1 MLSTPTPDPRSEN
14 SSLHSSSLETGWQ
27 RQGKLWS
34 NLKELCE
41 VLRIL
46 PTVVQTDEELLFQHV
61 QFKTG
66 QRVHTIGQ
74 PFDTLY
80 IVHSGFLKTVLID
93 EFGNEQVLSF
103 PMKGDLFGV
112 DGIHTKRYASEAVA
126 LSNCDLIL
134 LPFKKLTALG
144 RAHVEFEHAMYS
156 VMSRE
161 LVREQSMVSMLG
173 ALSAEARV
181 ARFLVNLAERY
192 ADMGYSSKLFN
203 LRMTRHEI
211 GSYLGLTL
219 ETVSRTLS
227 AFNEIGLITVDQ
239 RSIGI
244 KDPDALRTLRRLP
257 PSSTRAKQL
266 ASKKARQAAAG
277 QVNGKDAPDGEW
289 GKVANAYFRIDRKC
303 FKKGPLSRAFFISR
317 GAVTIWTC
325 PLFDGR
331 LHPRSFCASSE
342 PPSLSHFLLCARWCV
357 QGCWPYQPFVLWW
370 NAPCSCFLQQGQ

>member
-1 MLSTPTPDPRSEN
+1 MLSTQMSEVRPE
-14 SSLHSSSLETGWQ
+14 SQTSVLHTSPLEAGWQ

-41 VLRIL
+41 VLRI
-46 PTVVQTDEELLFQHV
+46 PATPSVADEELLFQHV

-66 QRVHTIGQ
+66 QRIHTIGQ
-74 PFDTLY
+74 AFDTLY

-134 LPFKKLTALG
+134 LPFKKFTALG
-144 RAHVEFEHAMYS
+144 RTHVELEHAMYS

-161 LVREQSMVSMLG
+161 LVREQAMVSMLG

-181 ARFLVNLAERY
+181 ARFLVSLAERF
-192 ADMGYSSKLFN
+192 AEMGYSSKLFN

-244 KDPDALRTLRRLP
+244 KDADALKTLRRLP
-257 PSSTRAKQL
+257 PSSSRAKQV
-266 ASKKARQAAAG
+266 AAKKARQNALS
-277 QVNGKDAPDGEW
+277 
-289 GKVANAYFRIDRKC
+289 VATN
-303 FKKGPLSRAFFISR
+303 
-317 GAVTIWTC
+317 WTQ
-325 PLFDGR
+325 L
-331 LHPRSFCASSE
+331 E
-342 PPSLSHFLLCARWCV
+342 TV
-357 QGCWPYQPFVLWW
+357 
-370 NAPCSCFLQQGQ
+370 

>member
-1 MLSTPTPDPRSEN
+1 MVMGSMQAQDARSETV
-14 SSLHSSSLETGWQ
+14 LPAALRLPHLEAGWQ

-34 NLKELCE
+34 TLKELCGL
-41 VLRIL
+41 LRI
-46 PTVVQTDEELLFQHV
+46 PVTSTMTEDDLLFQHV

-66 QRVHTIGQ
+66 QRIHTIGQ

-93 EFGNEQVLSF
+93 EYGNEQVLSF

-112 DGIHTKRYASEAVA
+112 DGIHTRRYASEAVA
-126 LSNCDLIL
+126 LSNCDLVL
-134 LPFKKLTALG
+134 LPFKKFVALG
-144 RAHVEFEHAMYS
+144 RSHIELEHAMYS

-161 LVREQSMVSMLG
+161 LVREQCMVSMLG

-181 ARFLVNLAERY
+181 ARFLVSLSERFAE
-192 ADMGYSSKLFN
+192 MGYSSKLFN

-244 KDPDALRTLRRLP
+244 CDVESLRTLRRLP
-257 PSSTRAKQL
+257 PSTTRNRQA
-266 ASKKARQAAAG
+266 AGRKARQLPQPLIEG
-277 QVNGKDAPDGEW
+277 EPAP
-289 GKVANAYFRIDRKC
+289 A
-303 FKKGPLSRAFFISR
+303 
-317 GAVTIWTC
+317 
-325 PLFDGR
+325 
-331 LHPRSFCASSE
+331 E
-342 PPSLSHFLLCARWCV
+342 PATWDQLMSA
-357 QGCWPYQPFVLWW
+357 
-370 NAPCSCFLQQGQ
+370 

>member
-1 MLSTPTPDPRSEN
+1 MTSTHTSELRTDPVASAAHASAAEA
-14 SSLHSSSLETGWQ
+14 GWQ

-34 NLKELCE
+34 NLKELCDL
-41 VLRIL
+41 LRI
-46 PTVVQTDEELLFQHV
+46 PSAPSVSDEEFLFQHV

-66 QRVHTIGQ
+66 QRIYTIGQ
-74 PFDTLY
+74 PFDTLF

-112 DGIHTKRYASEAVA
+112 DGIHTRRYASEAVA

-134 LPFKKLTALG
+134 LPFKKFTQLG
-144 RAHVEFEHAMYS
+144 RTYVELEHAMYS

-161 LVREQSMVSMLG
+161 LVREQGMVSMLG

-181 ARFLVNLAERY
+181 ARFLVSLSERFAE
-192 ADMGYSSKLFN
+192 MGYSSKLFN

-227 AFNEIGLITVDQ
+227 AFNEIGLISVDQ

-244 KDPDALRTLRRLP
+244 KDIEALRTLRRLP
-257 PSSTRAKQL
+257 PSSSR
-266 ASKKARQAAAG
+266 SKAAG
-277 QVNGKDAPDGEW
+277 RRARELAAQNAQADIDKDLPS
-289 GKVANAYFRIDRKC
+289 VAA
-303 FKKGPLSRAFFISR
+303 
-317 GAVTIWTC
+317 
-325 PLFDGR
+325 
-331 LHPRSFCASSE
+331 
-342 PPSLSHFLLCARWCV
+342 
-357 QGCWPYQPFVLWW
+357 
-370 NAPCSCFLQQGQ
+370 

>member
-1 MLSTPTPDPRSEN
+1 MPTTHLCAIRTESTPTVPNALPVD
-14 SSLHSSSLETGWQ
+14 TGWQ

-34 NLKELCE
+34 NLKELCD
-41 VLRIL
+41 VLRIP
-46 PTVVQTDEELLFQHV
+46 PTSASLIADEELLFQHV

-66 QRVHTIGQ
+66 QRIHTIGQ
-74 PFDTLY
+74 PFDALY

-93 EFGNEQVLSF
+93 EYGNEQVLSF

-112 DGIHTKRYASEAVA
+112 DGIHTRRYASEAVA

-144 RAHVEFEHAMYS
+144 RIHLEFEHAIYS

-161 LVREQSMVSMLG
+161 LVREQAMISMLG

-181 ARFLVNLAERY
+181 ARFLVSLSDRY
-192 ADMGYSSKLFN
+192 AEMGYSSKLFN

-244 KDPDALRTLRRLP
+244 KDADALKTLRRLP
-257 PSSTRAKQL
+257 PSSARAKQV
-266 ASKKARQAAAG
+266 ASRKARQ
-277 QVNGKDAPDGEW
+277 QPHEVSP
-289 GKVANAYFRIDRKC
+289 
-303 FKKGPLSRAFFISR
+303 SRA
-317 GAVTIWTC
+317 TC
-325 PLFDGR
+325 NEVNT
-331 LHPRSFCASSE
+331 A
-342 PPSLSHFLLCARWCV
+342 
-357 QGCWPYQPFVLWW
+357 QM
-370 NAPCSCFLQQGQ
+370 

>member
-1 MLSTPTPDPRSEN
+1 MTSTQISETRPEQGN
-14 SSLHSSSLETGWQ
+14 SNIHSAAGEVGWQ

-41 VLRIL
+41 LLRI
-46 PTVVQTDEELLFQHV
+46 PATPSVNDEEFLFQHV

-74 PFDTLY
+74 PFDTLF

-103 PMKGDLFGV
+103 PMKGALFGV

-134 LPFKKLTALG
+134 LPFKKFIQLG
-144 RAHVEFEHAMYS
+144 RVHAELEHAMYS

-161 LVREQSMVSMLG
+161 LVREQGMVSMLG

-181 ARFLVNLAERY
+181 ARFLVSLSERFAE
-192 ADMGYSSKLFN
+192 MGYSSKLFN

-227 AFNEIGLITVDQ
+227 AFNEFGLITVDQ

-244 KDPDALRTLRRLP
+244 KDLDSLRTLRRLP
-257 PSSTRAKQL
+257 PSSARSKQ
-266 ASKKARQAAAG
+266 ASKKAREAAA
-277 QVNGKDAPDGEW
+277 
-289 GKVANAYFRIDRKC
+289 
-303 FKKGPLSRAFFISR
+303 LSRGNATGSR
-317 GAVTIWTC
+317 GDLQVAAV
-325 PLFDGR
+325 
-331 LHPRSFCASSE
+331 
-342 PPSLSHFLLCARWCV
+342 
-357 QGCWPYQPFVLWW
+357 
-370 NAPCSCFLQQGQ
+370 

>member
-1 MLSTPTPDPRSEN
+1 MAMLSTQVSETGVD
-14 SSLHSSSLETGWQ
+14 SSSTLHSLSDASWQ

-41 VLRIL
+41 ILRI
-46 PTVVQTDEELLFQHV
+46 PSVPIANEEELQFQHV

-66 QRVHTIGQ
+66 QRIHTIGQ
-74 PFDTLY
+74 SFDTLY
-80 IVHSGFLKTVLID
+80 IVYSGFLKTVLID

-112 DGIHTKRYASEAVA
+112 DGIHTRRYASEAVA

-134 LPFKKLTALG
+134 LPFKKFTALG
-144 RAHVEFEHAMYS
+144 RSHVELEHAMYS

-161 LVREQSMVSMLG
+161 LVREQAMVSMLG

-181 ARFLVNLAERY
+181 ARFLVSLAERFGE
-192 ADMGYSSKLFN
+192 MGYSSKLFN

-244 KDPDALRTLRRLP
+244 KDAEALKTLRRLP
-257 PSSTRAKQL
+257 PSSSRSKQMS
-266 ASKKARQAAAG
+266 SKKAKN
-277 QVNGKDAPDGEW
+277 VES
-289 GKVANAYFRIDRKC
+289 V
-303 FKKGPLSRAFFISR
+303 PLSV
-317 GAVTIWTC
+317 VTSVDQTQT
-325 PLFDGR
+325 
-331 LHPRSFCASSE
+331 
-342 PPSLSHFLLCARWCV
+342 V
-357 QGCWPYQPFVLWW
+357 
-370 NAPCSCFLQQGQ
+370 

>member
-1 MLSTPTPDPRSEN
+1 MLSTQVPETRSDVV
-14 SSLHSSSLETGWQ
+14 SAATVPLASALEAGWQ

-34 NLKELCE
+34 NLKELCD
-41 VLRIL
+41 VLRI
-46 PTVVQTDEELLFQHV
+46 PAVASIADEELLFQHV

-66 QRVHTIGQ
+66 QRIHTIGQ

-112 DGIHTKRYASEAVA
+112 DGIHTRRYASEAVA

-134 LPFKKLTALG
+134 LPFKKFTALG
-144 RAHVEFEHAMYS
+144 RTHVELEHAMYS

-161 LVREQSMVSMLG
+161 LVREQAMVSMLG

-181 ARFLVNLAERY
+181 ARFLVSLSDRFAE
-192 ADMGYSSKLFN
+192 MGYSSKLFN
-203 LRMTRHEI
+203 LHMTRHEI

-244 KDPDALRTLRRLP
+244 KDPEALKTLRRLP
-257 PSSTRAKQL
+257 PSSSRAKQI
-266 ASKKARQAAAG
+266 ASKKSKQLARKAAEDTA
-277 QVNGKDAPDGEW
+277 
-289 GKVANAYFRIDRKC
+289 
-303 FKKGPLSRAFFISR
+303 
-317 GAVTIWTC
+317 
-325 PLFDGR
+325 
-331 LHPRSFCASSE
+331 
-342 PPSLSHFLLCARWCV
+342 ARD
-357 QGCWPYQPFVLWW
+357 QL
-370 NAPCSCFLQQGQ
+370 ATA

>member
-1 MLSTPTPDPRSEN
+1 MLSTKMSDSRPDMPAA
-14 SSLHSSSLETGWQ
+14 LPAGAIHGPSLEAGWQ

-41 VLRIL
+41 VLRI
-46 PTVVQTDEELLFQHV
+46 PATPSVADEELLFQHV

-66 QRVHTIGQ
+66 QRIYTIGQ
-74 PFDTLY
+74 TFDTLY

-134 LPFKKLTALG
+134 LPFKKFTALG
-144 RAHVEFEHAMYS
+144 RTHAELEHAMYS

-161 LVREQSMVSMLG
+161 LVREQGMVSMLG

-181 ARFLVNLAERY
+181 ARFLVSLADRFAE
-192 ADMGYSSKLFN
+192 MGYSSKLFN

-244 KDPDALRTLRRLP
+244 KDADALKTLRRLP
-257 PSSTRAKQL
+257 PSSSRAKQM
-266 ASKKARQAAAG
+266 AARKARQNAEAAPG
-277 QVNGKDAPDGEW
+277 
-289 GKVANAYFRIDRKC
+289 
-303 FKKGPLSRAFFISR
+303 
-317 GAVTIWTC
+317 
-325 PLFDGR
+325 
-331 LHPRSFCASSE
+331 
-342 PPSLSHFLLCARWCV
+342 
-357 QGCWPYQPFVLWW
+357 W
-370 NAPCSCFLQQGQ
+370 NPQYSPI

>member
-1 MLSTPTPDPRSEN
+1 MLSSPPAEIRIEPSPPA
-14 SSLHSSSLETGWQ
+14 SHLSPHETGWQ

-34 NLKELCE
+34 NLKELSE
-41 VLRIL
+41 LLRIPAAAASL
-46 PTVVQTDEELLFQHV
+46 ADDELLFQHV

-74 PFDTLY
+74 AFDSLY
-80 IVHSGFLKTVLID
+80 VVHSGFLKTVLID

-112 DGIHTKRYASEAVA
+112 DGIHTRHHASEAVA

-144 RAHVEFEHAMYS
+144 RTHAEFEHAMYS

-181 ARFLVNLAERY
+181 ARFLVSLSERY
-192 ADMGYSSKLFN
+192 AEMGYSSKLFN

-227 AFNEIGLITVDQ
+227 AFNEIGLISVDQ

-244 KDPDALRTLRRLP
+244 KDIDALKTLRRLP
-257 PSSTRAKQL
+257 PSSSRAKQL
-266 ASKKARQAAAG
+266 AARKLKAAG
-277 QVNGKDAPDGEW
+277 SGQM
-289 GKVANAYFRIDRKC
+289 
-303 FKKGPLSRAFFISR
+303 
-317 GAVTIWTC
+317 
-325 PLFDGR
+325 
-331 LHPRSFCASSE
+331 AS
-342 PPSLSHFLLCARWCV
+342 A
-357 QGCWPYQPFVLWW
+357 
-370 NAPCSCFLQQGQ
+370 

>member
-1 MLSTPTPDPRSEN
+1 M
-14 SSLHSSSLETGWQ
+14 
-27 RQGKLWS
+27 
-34 NLKELCE
+34 
-41 VLRIL
+41 LRI
-46 PTVVQTDEELLFQHV
+46 PSVGAVADDELLFQHV

-103 PMKGDLFGV
+103 PMKGDMLGV
-112 DGIHTKRYASEAVA
+112 DGIHSRRYASEAVA

-134 LPFKKLTALG
+134 VPFKKLTALG
-144 RAHVEFEHAMYS
+144 RVHPELEPAMYG

-161 LVREQSMVSMLG
+161 LVREQAMVSMLG

-181 ARFLVNLAERY
+181 ARFLISLSDRF
-192 ADMGYSSKLFN
+192 ADMGYSSKFFN

-239 RSIGI
+239 RSITI
-244 KDPDALRTLRRLP
+244 NDRESLKSLRRLP
-257 PSSTRAKQL
+257 PSSSRAKQIAL
-266 ASKKARQAAAG
+266 RKAKQAAS
-277 QVNGKDAPDGEW
+277 GK
-289 GKVANAYFRIDRKC
+289 
-303 FKKGPLSRAFFISR
+303 
-317 GAVTIWTC
+317 
-325 PLFDGR
+325 
-331 LHPRSFCASSE
+331 
-342 PPSLSHFLLCARWCV
+342 
-357 QGCWPYQPFVLWW
+357 QP
-370 NAPCSCFLQQGQ
+370 ADLQTLTA

>member
-1 MLSTPTPDPRSEN
+1 MLSTHTSEARPESV
-14 SSLHSSSLETGWQ
+14 SSLHTTSIDAGWQ

-34 NLKELCE
+34 NLKELCDI
-41 VLRIL
+41 LRI
-46 PTVVQTDEELLFQHV
+46 PSATVHTDEELLFQHV

-66 QRVHTIGQ
+66 QRIHTIGQ

-80 IVHSGFLKTVLID
+80 VVHSGFLKTVLID

-112 DGIHTKRYASEAVA
+112 DGIHSKRYASEAVA

-144 RAHVEFEHAMYS
+144 RAHVEFEHSIYS

-161 LVREQSMVSMLG
+161 LVREQAMVSMLG

-181 ARFLVNLAERY
+181 ARFLVSLSERY

-244 KDPDALRTLRRLP
+244 KDLDALKTLRRLP
-257 PSSTRAKQL
+257 PSSSRSKQA
-266 ASKKARQAAAG
+266 ASKKSRQAVV
-277 QVNGKDAPDGEW
+277 QQAPDSDPDW
-289 GKVANAYFRIDRKC
+289 GQLATA
-303 FKKGPLSRAFFISR
+303 
-317 GAVTIWTC
+317 
-325 PLFDGR
+325 
-331 LHPRSFCASSE
+331 
-342 PPSLSHFLLCARWCV
+342 
-357 QGCWPYQPFVLWW
+357 
-370 NAPCSCFLQQGQ
+370 

>member
-1 MLSTPTPDPRSEN
+1 MLSTQMSETRSESP
-14 SSLHSSSLETGWQ
+14 SSTLHSSSQEAGWQ

-34 NLKELCE
+34 NLKELCDL
-41 VLRIL
+41 LRI
-46 PTVVQTDEELLFQHV
+46 PAATSVTDEEFLFQHV

-66 QRVHTIGQ
+66 QRIHTIGQ

-134 LPFKKLTALG
+134 LPFKKFTALG
-144 RAHVEFEHAMYS
+144 RAHVELEHAMYS

-161 LVREQSMVSMLG
+161 LVREQAMVSMLG

-181 ARFLVNLAERY
+181 ARFLVSLSERFAE
-192 ADMGYSSKLFN
+192 MGYSSKLFN

-227 AFNEIGLITVDQ
+227 AFNEIGYISVDQ
-239 RSIGI
+239 RSIAI
-244 KDPDALRTLRRLP
+244 KDVDALKTLRRLP
-257 PSSTRAKQL
+257 PSSSRAKQSAAKKAKQAAS
-266 ASKKARQAAAG
+266 ASK
-277 QVNGKDAPDGEW
+277 P
-289 GKVANAYFRIDRKC
+289 
-303 FKKGPLSRAFFISR
+303 
-317 GAVTIWTC
+317 
-325 PLFDGR
+325 
-331 LHPRSFCASSE
+331 E
-342 PPSLSHFLLCARWCV
+342 PWDKLAT
-357 QGCWPYQPFVLWW
+357 
-370 NAPCSCFLQQGQ
+370 A

>member
-1 MLSTPTPDPRSEN
+1 MTMYTTQMSDGRTELSSAVHTSP
-14 SSLHSSSLETGWQ
+14 LEAGWQ

-41 VLRIL
+41 VLRI
-46 PTVVQTDEELLFQHV
+46 PFTAANMEEELLFQHV

-161 LVREQSMVSMLG
+161 LVREQAMVSMLG

-181 ARFLVNLAERY
+181 ARFLVSLSERY
-192 ADMGYSSKLFN
+192 AEMGYSSKLFN

-244 KDPDALRTLRRLP
+244 KDPDALKTLRRLP
-257 PSSTRAKQL
+257 PSSSRAKQM
-266 ASKKARQAAAG
+266 ASKKARQLAQA
-277 QVNGKDAPDGEW
+277 K
-289 GKVANAYFRIDRKC
+289 
-303 FKKGPLSRAFFISR
+303 
-317 GAVTIWTC
+317 
-325 PLFDGR
+325 
-331 LHPRSFCASSE
+331 E
-342 PPSLSHFLLCARWCV
+342 PPAADWGALAT
-357 QGCWPYQPFVLWW
+357 
-370 NAPCSCFLQQGQ
+370 A

>member
-1 MLSTPTPDPRSEN
+1 MAMLSTQTSETRSD
-14 SSLHSSSLETGWQ
+14 SPPSTLHSSSLEAGWQ

-34 NLKELCE
+34 NLKELCDL
-41 VLRIL
+41 LRI
-46 PTVVQTDEELLFQHV
+46 PSATSVADEEFLFQHV

-66 QRVHTIGQ
+66 QRIHTIGQ

-112 DGIHTKRYASEAVA
+112 DGIHTRRYASEAVA

-134 LPFKKLTALG
+134 LPFKKFTALG
-144 RAHVEFEHAMYS
+144 RAHIELEHAMYS

-161 LVREQSMVSMLG
+161 LVREQAMVSMLG

-181 ARFLVNLAERY
+181 ARFLVSLSERFAE
-192 ADMGYSSKLFN
+192 MGYSSKLFN

-244 KDPDALRTLRRLP
+244 KDVDALKTLRRLP
-257 PSSTRAKQL
+257 PSSSRAKQG
-266 ASKKARQAAAG
+266 AAKKAKQAVG
-277 QVNGKDAPDGEW
+277 EVKPEVAPWEQ
-289 GKVANAYFRIDRKC
+289 
-303 FKKGPLSRAFFISR
+303 L
-317 GAVTIWTC
+317 VT
-325 PLFDGR
+325 
-331 LHPRSFCASSE
+331 A
-342 PPSLSHFLLCARWCV
+342 
-357 QGCWPYQPFVLWW
+357 
-370 NAPCSCFLQQGQ
+370 

>member
-1 MLSTPTPDPRSEN
+1 MLSTQLPESRPQG
-14 SSLHSSSLETGWQ
+14 SSSSALHSSSLEAGWQ

-34 NLKELCE
+34 NLKELCD
-41 VLRIL
+41 VLRI
-46 PTVVQTDEELLFQHV
+46 PHVTAHTDEELLFQHV

-134 LPFKKLTALG
+134 LPFKKLTTLG
-144 RAHVEFEHAMYS
+144 RMHVEFEHAMYS

-161 LVREQSMVSMLG
+161 LVREQAMVSMLG

-181 ARFLVNLAERY
+181 ARFLVSLSERY
-192 ADMGYSSKLFN
+192 AEMGYSSKLFN

-227 AFNEIGLITVDQ
+227 AFNEIGYITVDQ

-244 KDPDALRTLRRLP
+244 KDTEALRTLRRLP
-257 PSSTRAKQL
+257 PSSSRAKQVAARKSRQRAEQKQPP
-266 ASKKARQAAAG
+266 ASDWG
-277 QVNGKDAPDGEW
+277 QIAT
-289 GKVANAYFRIDRKC
+289 A
-303 FKKGPLSRAFFISR
+303 
-317 GAVTIWTC
+317 
-325 PLFDGR
+325 
-331 LHPRSFCASSE
+331 
-342 PPSLSHFLLCARWCV
+342 
-357 QGCWPYQPFVLWW
+357 
-370 NAPCSCFLQQGQ
+370 